1 MQVFRVLAVPFPGTD
16 WTDDPF
22 EWARRVIDHDEVCRH
37 REICAAERCG
47 IEFSRVE
54 HEPVIVVLVR
64 EFEQAMLWMHWLASQ
79 GCDVA
84 ELLTIDDYMPPLVP
98 SNLLART

>member
-1 MQVFRVLAVPFPGTD
+1 MQVFRVMAVPFPDSG

-22 EWARRVIDHDEVCRH
+22 TWARRLIDHDEASQH

-54 HEPVIVVLVR
+54 HVPVIVVLLR
-64 EFEQAMLWMHWLASQ
+64 DFEQAMLWVHWLASQ

-84 ELLTIDDYMPPLVP
+84 ETLTIDDYLPPSVP
-98 SNLLART
+98 SSWLART